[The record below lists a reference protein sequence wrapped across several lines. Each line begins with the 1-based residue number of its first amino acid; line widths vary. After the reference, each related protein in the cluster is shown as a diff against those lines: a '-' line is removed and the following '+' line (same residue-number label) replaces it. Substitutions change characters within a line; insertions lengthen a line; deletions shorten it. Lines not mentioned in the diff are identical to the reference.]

1 MGLAA
6 ERGET
11 AQRPFW
17 NELSSRSLRR
27 VYRLS
32 FGEFV
37 IVTALAAAASLAV
50 FAHADRRGNR
60 HATAWGIATF
70 LAAGIVVPLYFIRYW
85 LRARRQRS

>member
-1 MGLAA
+1 M
-6 ERGET
+6 
-11 AQRPFW
+11 
-17 NELSSRSLRR
+17 
-27 VYRLS
+27 YRLS

-50 FAHADRRGNR
+50 FAHADRHGNK
-60 HATAWGIATF
+60 HATAWGIGTF